1 METIR
6 KKKKKKKDLWFD
18 EESKKTTLNIL
29 SKLNKNKDHNQKSD
43 WQKKINRDRN
53 YKNEPNSELKDKIT
67 KLQSSLERFNK
78 EKWMEP

>member
-6 KKKKKKKDLWFD
+6 KKKKKKDLWFD
-18 EESKKTTLNIL
+18 EESKKTTLNML
-29 SKLNKNKDHNQKSD
+29 SKLNKNIDHNQQSD